1 MATLKLSCAVWNV
14 SWMVVIIKWQV
25 KQNYIFKKL
34 WTLFKLLGLFV
45 EAERHT
51 INERMDVLMQTKD

>member
-1 MATLKLSCAVWNV
+1 
-14 SWMVVIIKWQV
+14 MVVIIKWQV